1 MSVGPIEEELKQ
13 AAAIDTSSGGG
24 SMSDDAFA
32 RTAPTTVPFARDI
45 ENGYRPSTQAPA
57 PIRDVRRQDIPGAK
71 TRPAFQPRPSALG
84 TGGLEPSG
92 RREYP
97 FGESAYPLA
106 EQDERSTSERARA
119 AGPKRLKGQ
128 RALEERATPL
138 FGRNTRDMNEEE
150 VALAYQVFQG
160 RKMTSALDELNEKDS
175 RDLTP
180 SSRFT
185 ETDPRRHRTYSP
197 ALTEQAARV
206 EGSIPEAYSEDEENW
221 VAPGGP
227 NSRDWANGYR
237 PAAQAPAPIREVD
250 RAAFPDKDA
259 RPESDPRPSENPHG
273 DLEPSGRRDYPM
285 GENFVPIAEQDAART
300 SERFRAARY
309 NRTKAERE
317 RRAGLQPED
326 RAREDADKQIR
337 DEDKAAMRKATRP
350 FRQVQS
356 ADTGQANLSGAGYVG
371 QKRFAMFENLGAQ
384 RQQIL
389 DTIAAKQ
396 AKIDRTGFRLGNIG
410 NWFSGLFRNRGRRRD
425 IAAARRQLAG
435 LDQQAAERGIADFG
449 EDTGSAL
456 RQQAELE
463 TRLPKTGGES
473 RTFRE
478 ATGKTQQSYA
488 YGSGNAF
495 YGERPLLQHIGMAAA
510 QSLGNRAQPDGDF
523 APGSLVSSQLDEL
536 VNQPD
541 RLGRVNPET
550 VKKWGTPAASAGSVI
565 PEASVD
571 EEDADEI
578 AERTAADGAA
588 RARRQLITDPLP
600 RAAARNS
607 GAIAESAEQLD
618 TAASRRP
625 ASVGGSVG
633 AARGKLATWEKLER
647 RFDDAD
653 LEFAIQYGRR
663 NLIGAR
669 ENLPATAVPQD
680 TSALRNQAIYEQSPE
695 QFGFHSPL
703 LPDGADPRRR
713 NSAEVPNTSGAP
725 LVADNDDV
733 RTAQDSL
740 GDRLRGREEGTGLIE
755 GGRDFLGNAS
765 LGGYRSSIGGYRDA
779 LANNPFESDFIPG
792 GRTNPQG
799 PKYKSSAEIFARANE
814 RKGAPANPLLTGQLL
829 FGVVSTNAPKPQK
842 PTAPAKKV
850 PAPAPQPGA
859 AKLAEF
865 NARPD
870 GLAPSAGRS
879 AATAKKVAFAQG
891 SVQKASGSSWF
902 KPWTWGA
909 KKTAWKAP
917 QGEEPQIPGELQPP
931 VAQPSRRL
939 PEAPKQTVS
948 PEQRAKSRPDLEEEK
963 IDAEVLESAKQAG
976 IDGGTGQD
984 IATRT
989 GQPTQNATPTAMAP
1003 RPVKFGP
1010 LTRRQDFKKNV
1021 WSGYDR
1027 TRHLLPGETPRAR
1040 HDLGPGGRDARF
1052 PVHEDPKFDPSPEY
1066 VQQLEQE
1073 LQDRP
1078 AEPREMIQ
1086 PQKPRPVAAPMM
1098 AAAGLTPLV
1107 AEKPTAA
1114 DAGGYESGSA
1124 DNLRIMFERLGMNKR
1139 GR

>member
-13 AAAIDTSSGGG
+13 AAVIDTSSGG

-32 RTAPTTVPFARDI
+32 RTAPTTVPFARDLA
-45 ENGYRPSTQAPA
+45 NGYRPSSQAPA
-57 PIRDVRRQDIPGAK
+57 PIKNVRRKDVPGAN
-71 TRPAFQPRPSALG
+71 TRPAFPSRPAGPG
-84 TGGLEPSG
+84 TGGLESSG

-119 AGPKRLKGQ
+119 AGPRPLKGL

-138 FGRNTRDMNEEE
+138 FGRNTQDMNDEE
-150 VALAYQVFQG
+150 VALAYQVFRG
-160 RKMTSALDELNEKDS
+160 RKMNSALDELNERDS

-185 ETDPRRHRTYSP
+185 ETDARRHRTYSP

-389 DTIAAKQ
+389 ETIAAKQ

-449 EDTGSAL
+449 EETGSAL

-495 YGERPLLQHIGMAAA
+495 YGERPLLQHIGIAAA

-536 VNQPD
+536 MNQPD
-541 RLGRVNPET
+541 RLGRLNPET
-550 VKKWGTPAASAGSVI
+550 AKKWGTPAASAGSVI

-578 AERTAADGAA
+578 AGRTQAD
-588 RARRQLITDPLP
+588 
-600 RAAARNS
+600 AAA
-607 GAIAESAEQLD
+607 
-618 TAASRRP
+618 P
-625 ASVGGSVG
+625 
-633 AARGKLATWEKLER
+633 
-647 RFDDAD
+647 
-653 LEFAIQYGRR
+653 
-663 NLIGAR
+663 
-669 ENLPATAVPQD
+669 
-680 TSALRNQAIYEQSPE
+680 
-695 QFGFHSPL
+695 
-703 LPDGADPRRR
+703 
-713 NSAEVPNTSGAP
+713 
-725 LVADNDDV
+725 
-733 RTAQDSL
+733 
-740 GDRLRGREEGTGLIE
+740 
-755 GGRDFLGNAS
+755 
-765 LGGYRSSIGGYRDA
+765 
-779 LANNPFESDFIPG
+779 
-792 GRTNPQG
+792 
-799 PKYKSSAEIFARANE
+799 
-814 RKGAPANPLLTGQLL
+814 
-829 FGVVSTNAPKPQK
+829 
-842 PTAPAKKV
+842 
-850 PAPAPQPGA
+850 
-859 AKLAEF
+859 
-865 NARPD
+865 
-870 GLAPSAGRS
+870 
-879 AATAKKVAFAQG
+879 
-891 SVQKASGSSWF
+891 
-902 KPWTWGA
+902 
-909 KKTAWKAP
+909 
-917 QGEEPQIPGELQPP
+917 
-931 VAQPSRRL
+931 
-939 PEAPKQTVS
+939 
-948 PEQRAKSRPDLEEEK
+948 
-963 IDAEVLESAKQAG
+963 
-976 IDGGTGQD
+976 
-984 IATRT
+984 
-989 GQPTQNATPTAMAP
+989 
-1003 RPVKFGP
+1003 
-1010 LTRRQDFKKNV
+1010 
-1021 WSGYDR
+1021 
-1027 TRHLLPGETPRAR
+1027 
-1040 HDLGPGGRDARF
+1040 
-1052 PVHEDPKFDPSPEY
+1052 
-1066 VQQLEQE
+1066 
-1073 LQDRP
+1073 
-1078 AEPREMIQ
+1078 
-1086 PQKPRPVAAPMM
+1086 
-1098 AAAGLTPLV
+1098 GLTPLI
-1107 AEKPTAA
+1107 AEKPTPA
-1114 DAGGYESGSA
+1114 DTGGYESGSA
-1124 DNLRIMFERLGMNKR
+1124 DNLRIMFERLGMTKR

>member
-13 AAAIDTSSGGG
+13 AFEIDTSSDAG
-24 SMSDDAFA
+24 SMADDAFS
-32 RTAPTTVPFARDI
+32 RSAPTTIPFARDLA
-45 ENGYRPSTQAPA
+45 NGYRPPAQAPA
-57 PIRDVRRQDIPGAK
+57 PITNVRRRDFPSAA
-71 TRPAFQPRPSALG
+71 TRQEFQPRPSGGG
-84 TGGLEPSG
+84 TGGLESSG

-106 EQDERSTSERARA
+106 KQSDGTTSERARA
-119 AGPKRLKGQ
+119 AGPKRLKGLQ
-128 RALEERATPL
+128 ALEKKATPL
-138 FGRNTRDMNEEE
+138 FGRNTKDMNQEE

-221 VAPGGP
+221 IAPGDP

-237 PAAQAPAPIREVD
+237 PPAQAPQPIREVD
-250 RAAFPDKDA
+250 RMAFPEKDE
-259 RPESDPRPSENPHG
+259 RPETDPHPSENPHG

-285 GENFVPIAEQDAART
+285 GENYVPIAEQGGART

-578 AERTAADGAA
+578 AGRTQAD
-588 RARRQLITDPLP
+588 
-600 RAAARNS
+600 AAA
-607 GAIAESAEQLD
+607 
-618 TAASRRP
+618 P
-625 ASVGGSVG
+625 
-633 AARGKLATWEKLER
+633 
-647 RFDDAD
+647 
-653 LEFAIQYGRR
+653 
-663 NLIGAR
+663 
-669 ENLPATAVPQD
+669 
-680 TSALRNQAIYEQSPE
+680 
-695 QFGFHSPL
+695 
-703 LPDGADPRRR
+703 
-713 NSAEVPNTSGAP
+713 
-725 LVADNDDV
+725 
-733 RTAQDSL
+733 
-740 GDRLRGREEGTGLIE
+740 
-755 GGRDFLGNAS
+755 
-765 LGGYRSSIGGYRDA
+765 
-779 LANNPFESDFIPG
+779 
-792 GRTNPQG
+792 
-799 PKYKSSAEIFARANE
+799 
-814 RKGAPANPLLTGQLL
+814 
-829 FGVVSTNAPKPQK
+829 
-842 PTAPAKKV
+842 
-850 PAPAPQPGA
+850 
-859 AKLAEF
+859 
-865 NARPD
+865 
-870 GLAPSAGRS
+870 
-879 AATAKKVAFAQG
+879 
-891 SVQKASGSSWF
+891 
-902 KPWTWGA
+902 
-909 KKTAWKAP
+909 
-917 QGEEPQIPGELQPP
+917 
-931 VAQPSRRL
+931 
-939 PEAPKQTVS
+939 
-948 PEQRAKSRPDLEEEK
+948 
-963 IDAEVLESAKQAG
+963 
-976 IDGGTGQD
+976 
-984 IATRT
+984 
-989 GQPTQNATPTAMAP
+989 
-1003 RPVKFGP
+1003 
-1010 LTRRQDFKKNV
+1010 
-1021 WSGYDR
+1021 
-1027 TRHLLPGETPRAR
+1027 
-1040 HDLGPGGRDARF
+1040 
-1052 PVHEDPKFDPSPEY
+1052 
-1066 VQQLEQE
+1066 
-1073 LQDRP
+1073 
-1078 AEPREMIQ
+1078 
-1086 PQKPRPVAAPMM
+1086 
-1098 AAAGLTPLV
+1098 GLTPLV

-1114 DAGGYESGSA
+1114 DTGGYESGSA
-1124 DNLRIMFERLGMNKR
+1124 DNLRIMFERLGMTKR